1 MEKSKRTRL
10 YICLA
15 VFFAAA
21 FVAGTF
27 WDLPV
32 ARALY
37 SENNRVAVIFSVLGL
52 YLFFGSYVF
61 LLGVLCRQLLVAN
74 SKGENGKGANGK
86 RWIRWLIL
94 LLFVYLTL
102 STSALG
108 GGGFIS
114 DSVCGFLFPEKT
126 GSLWEY
132 LLAGLILFVPLF
144 PLGMLAN
151 KDRYDKTVV
160 RRLIVL
166 LAFMCFAFFLSSFVK
181 STVMR
186 PRYRITLLGYEGVE
200 FVPWYSLLKNSKFLM
215 SFYDLV
221 SDDLG
226 SFFSG
231 HAMNA
236 MLNLA
241 IISAFAGAFPKVKE
255 KEKSLIILA
264 IAISVPIMLSRMVL
278 GDHYLSDVAFGALAG
293 LKMCYSVEKVGDKAE
308 SFSLHSVKK
317 KIIGCKLHREKSRSS
332 LNTGLFTDW

>member
-15 VFFAAA
+15 IFFAAA

-27 WDLPV
+27 WDLPIS
-32 ARALY
+32 RALY
-37 SENNRVAVIFSVLGL
+37 SENNGVAVGFSVLGL

-74 SKGENGKGANGK
+74 GK
-86 RWIRWLIL
+86 RWFRWLIL

-151 KDRYDKTVV
+151 KDRYDKNVV

-186 PRYRITLLGYEGVE
+186 PRFRVTLLGYEGVE
-200 FVPWYSLLKNSKFLM
+200 FVPWYSILKNSKFLM

-236 MLNLA
+236 MLNLVIVPA
-241 IISAFAGAFPKVKE
+241 LASAFPKVKE

-264 IAISVPIMLSRMVL
+264 VLISVPIMLSRMVL
-278 GDHYLSDVAFGALAG
+278 GDHYLSDVAFGAIAG
-293 LKMCYSVEKVGDKAE
+293 LKMCYSVEKISEKTEGYA
-308 SFSLHSVKK
+308 HRSVKK
-317 KIIGCKLHREKSRSS
+317 II
-332 LNTGLFTDW
+332 